1 MLARKHRLGRVR
13 DFENLKKQGRSRRT
27 RFFSVRYAASDHP
40 EPRIAVVVSTK
51 ISKKAVER
59 NKLRRRARSILS
71 KHLHSIPKKTD
82 VAFYANISAKKASFA
97 ELSQDLDHFF
107 HA

>member
-1 MLARKHRLGRVR
+1 MLSRKHRLGRVR
-13 DFENLKKQGRSRRT
+13 DFENLKKQGRSSRT
-27 RFFSVRYAASDHP
+27 RFFSVRYAASDQP

-59 NKLRRRARSILS
+59 NKLRRRVRSIIF
-71 KHLHSIPKKTD
+71 KHLHSVPKRTD

-97 ELSQDLDHFF
+97 ELSKDLDHFF
-107 HA
+107 HI